1 MQVLVNKMSRIMQ
14 QYGVFLIAGCVISP
28 SFSEAK
34 TKEDSTKTPISTAS
48 DRKPRATPRGKSA
61 GKSASYESRKDEAI
75 NVSAGRYLLKD
86 PNRRLMTPKDWKLVM
101 PGSNPLYMLQYTE
114 GASLSGTDPF
124 GVDMTTAGLYLR
136 GFHMNEL
143 GVTYEGIPLND
154 IGWGGLT
161 GTNVLK
167 IGIAQD
173 LGGISVSTGSG
184 SVSTFSA
191 SDNGGDLHYF
201 VRNPKDKAGASI
213 WQSYGSNQT
222 IQTTISADTGQIGHH
237 GPKMLVGFQRNYSQK
252 YMAYGDQQALRGHF
266 KAVQDVSWGDF
277 TAYFSG
283 STAKVTEYNDQS
295 FQINDQLGWRADYFA
310 PNYAYAYNIS
320 LPENATKDC
329 GNGFSCKELAG
340 LVSYNSG
347 HSSQDLVGSLA
358 HDFRISKI
366 LSGRASFYMT
376 HSDTHEVLTDSGTP
390 SLTGAP
396 FSEQVWHPQNQ
407 RLGGTLSL
415 RAKLGHHTVSGGF
428 WQEHT
433 DSRALTSWY
442 NEPRL
447 GTGAPLSV
455 FGNFSQYGPAFQTQ
469 ANSRWSTWERQL
481 YLQDDITLSPNL
493 HAGVGFKTLET
504 STSGGGLEGDAPRG
518 TLSTRNYFLPHL
530 SASWQ
535 WHKGHDVFVDI
546 ANNESGYRVSPQ
558 GQIGYSASAWTA
570 GDQAAFDAATR
581 NIKPENNWN
590 FIIGGHDNLGWV
602 RLSWDAYYDLI
613 SNRLL
618 SVADD
623 DGGLNSL
630 TNTVAAVPHSHII
643 GGDVAINLPIT
654 RRFMLRQTLGVSKFT
669 YDNDLFADGEVFPI
683 KGSAQPGYPP
693 ITLSTMLIYS
703 HNGTEAGVGS
713 TFYSRRPFSYQN
725 DMYAYAYWMT
735 NLYLQHTFK
744 LGGKMP
750 PVTARFD
757 VYNLLNRKLMGTI
770 GTNGFPFNRDKG
782 YSFGTMQRQ
791 APRQAMFTLGV
802 SF

>member
-1 MQVLVNKMSRIMQ
+1 
-14 QYGVFLIAGCVISP
+14 
-28 SFSEAK
+28 
-34 TKEDSTKTPISTAS
+34 
-48 DRKPRATPRGKSA
+48 
-61 GKSASYESRKDEAI
+61 
-75 NVSAGRYLLKD
+75 
-86 PNRRLMTPKDWKLVM
+86 
-101 PGSNPLYMLQYTE
+101 
-114 GASLSGTDPF
+114 
-124 GVDMTTAGLYLR
+124 
-136 GFHMNEL
+136 
-143 GVTYEGIPLND
+143 
-154 IGWGGLT
+154 
-161 GTNVLK
+161 
-167 IGIAQD
+167 
-173 LGGISVSTGSG
+173 
-184 SVSTFSA
+184 
-191 SDNGGDLHYF
+191 
-201 VRNPKDKAGASI
+201 
-213 WQSYGSNQT
+213 
-222 IQTTISADTGQIGHH
+222 
-237 GPKMLVGFQRNYSQK
+237 
-252 YMAYGDQQALRGHF
+252 
-266 KAVQDVSWGDF
+266 
-277 TAYFSG
+277 
-283 STAKVTEYNDQS
+283 
-295 FQINDQLGWRADYFA
+295 
-310 PNYAYAYNIS
+310 
-320 LPENATKDC
+320 
-329 GNGFSCKELAG
+329 
-340 LVSYNSG
+340 
-347 HSSQDLVGSLA
+347 
-358 HDFRISKI
+358 
-366 LSGRASFYMT
+366 MT

-415 RAKLGHHTVSGGF
+415 RAKLGHHTLSAGF

-442 NEPRL
+442 NEPLL

-455 FGNFSQYGPAFQTQ
+455 FGNFSQYGPSFKTQ
-469 ANSRWSTWERQL
+469 ANSKWSTWERQA

-493 HAGVGFKTLET
+493 HAGVGFKTLKPLHRVVGLKGMRRAARYQRAIT
-504 STSGGGLEGDAPRG
+504 FSRICQLPGGGIKGMM
-518 TLSTRNYFLPHL
+518 FL
-530 SASWQ
+530 WI
-535 WHKGHDVFVDI
+535 I

-613 SNRLL
+613 SDRLL
-618 SVADD
+618 SVAED

-630 TNTVAAVPHSHII
+630 TNTVASVPHSHII

-669 YDNDLFADGEVFPI
+669 YDNDLFANGKVFSI

-735 NLYLQHTFK
+735 NLYLQHTFN

-782 YSFGTMQRQ
+782 YSFSTMQRQ